1 MTADANFEGD
11 SISARQTANDNCRRL
26 AFGWEGVASSTP
38 TRGSFA
44 TLAAELSR
52 LRQQTARKGNG
63 NDTRCVRHQTDA
75 RRRKAKPLWRRRR
88 NEERGPIKLVQQSRS
103 RDAEWAGSAA
113 HSESEIAR
121 EKELRKTRRGETYST
136 HNLLLLRLMRE
147 HRPLCPC
154 LFSSGGGGRGSI
166 REGNACCQSF
176 TTGRHE

>member
-63 NDTRCVRHQTDA
+63 NDTRCVPHQTDA
-75 RRRKAKPLWRRRR
+75 RRRKAKPLWRRRKKPRRRAWPDQARPTKPVSRRRVGRKRRALGER
-88 NEERGPIKLVQQSRS
+88 NRT
-103 RDAEWAGSAA
+103 
-113 HSESEIAR
+113 
-121 EKELRKTRRGETYST
+121 RKRTAQ
-136 HNLLLLRLMRE
+136 N
-147 HRPLCPC
+147 
-154 LFSSGGGGRGSI
+154 
-166 REGNACCQSF
+166 
-176 TTGRHE
+176 TTGRNIQHTQSSPSPTDA